1 MVNLGQLFG
10 ELKTCLKKDQFI
22 FKKRL
27 HGVKKIQDETKQA
40 NALEKIAADITRSQQ
55 LREKRLA
62 ELPAVTYPEQLPVSQ
77 KKDVIKDAIANNQ
90 VVIIAG
96 ETGSGKTTQIPKM
109 CLELGRGVDGF
120 IGHTQP
126 RRLAAR
132 SVANR
137 IAEEMKCELGQQI
150 GFKIRFSDQVSN
162 NTYVKLMTDGI
173 LLAEIQQDRFLNQY
187 DTIIIDEA
195 HERSLNIDFI
205 LGYLKTYCQS
215 APT

>member
-1 MVNLGQLFG
+1 MRVVNLGQLFG

-27 HGVKKIQDETKQA
+27 HGVKKITDENKHA
-40 NALEKIAADITRSQQ
+40 LALEKIAADITRSQEF
-55 LREKRLA
+55 RDKRLA
-62 ELPAVTYPEQLPVSQ
+62 NLPKVTYPEQLPVSQ
-77 KKDVIKDAIANNQ
+77 KKDVIKNAIANNQ

-109 CLELGRGVDGF
+109 CLELGRGVDGL

-132 SVANR
+132 AVANR
-137 IAEEMKCELGQQI
+137 IAEEMKCELGQQV

-162 NTYVKLMTDGI
+162 NTYV
-173 LLAEIQQDRFLNQY
+173 
-187 DTIIIDEA
+187 
-195 HERSLNIDFI
+195 
-205 LGYLKTYCQS
+205 
-215 APT
+215 